1 MSNIFETETKI
12 KQIIDEL
19 KALSAQAGL
28 ANQGEEERIITS
40 VFLYKFL
47 NDKFM
52 YNLSKFAEEIGE
64 TIEEILKNENDE
76 LDAFY
81 DTTSGDV
88 AFGYEDT
95 IQYLI
100 NHVEQAD
107 FYKQFDD
114 ALVRIA
120 QNTRNDIFAVETA
133 EGSYRPLFEAISTPV
148 EPSNRNNFAKNIFGI
163 IAQDKFDFSSA
174 FAGSFDFYSTIFE
187 YLIKD
192 YNVASGVY
200 AEYFTPQSVSSIIA
214 RCLVGMSDKVEASEI
229 SDPAAGSGSLVLHLA
244 HELGQENGLNRAIVY
259 TQDIS
264 SKSTR
269 FLRLNMMLNGM
280 TESLGHIIQGDTLLN
295 PAHFQVE
302 HEPTSGLKKYAYQTA
317 NPPFKLDFSSTRDAI
332 EQKWSETD
340 RFFAGVP
347 KIPASKKESMAIYL
361 LFIQHIMYCM
371 KDNGKAAIV
380 VPTGF
385 LTAKS
390 KIEYAI
396 RQRMV
401 DRHIIKGVISMPSQ
415 IFANTGTNVSI
426 LFLDN
431 ANTEEE
437 AFLVDASSLGKKV
450 KDGKNQRTVLSDE
463 EVNRIID
470 IFTNRKVLLHPD
482 ATVCNG
488 KFLMYSLLSPFVQ
501 KQIKRSDTTGSVV
514 SNLCIPDLCALEIP
528 YVNIERQECIVAL
541 LSDIDSKI
549 DNNNAIS
556 AELEGMA
563 KDLYDYWFVQF
574 DFPDENGNPY
584 KSSGGKMVWNEEL
597 KREIPEGWEVDRL
610 GKHITS
616 SRGISYNSATLE
628 GDGVPMINL
637 ASFGVDSN
645 YKPAGIKTYNGQYDA
660 DKILRPFDLIMCN
673 TQQTAVDPTKD
684 IIGKAMLVPDIFDG
698 DVVSSHHITTIA
710 PDVDELKYY
719 IYSTCKT
726 TWFHKYIVGFASGT
740 NILGLDFKGF
750 EDYLM
755 PLPPMRLLQKFA
767 TTIKNIESEKSLII
781 TENIELTSLR
791 DFLLPMLMN
800 GQVKVK
806 GRDI

>member
-1 MSNIFETETKI
+1 MSNIFETEAKI

-133 EGSYRPLFEAISTPV
+133 EGSHRPLFEPISTPV

-174 FAGSFDFYSTIFE
+174 FAGSFDFYSAIFE

-214 RCLVGMSDKVEASEI
+214 RCLVGMSDKIEAAEI

-244 HELGQENGLNRAIVY
+244 HELGQENGMNRAIVY

-295 PAHFQVE
+295 PAHFQTE

-347 KIPASKKESMAIYL
+347 KIPANKKESMAVYL

-390 KIEYAI
+390 KIEFAI

-401 DRHIIKGVISMPSQ
+401 DKHIIKGVISMPSS

-437 AFLVDASSLGKKV
+437 AFLVDASKLGKKV

-463 EVNRIID
+463 DVERIVD
-470 IFTNRKVLLHPD
+470 VFTNRKVEDDFSVSVPYGEM
-482 ATVCNG
+482 AEKKN
-488 KFLMYSLLSPFVQ
+488 YSFSAGQYFEVKIEHIDITAEEFNANMAVRKERL
-501 KQIKRSDTTGSVV
+501 T
-514 SNLCIPDLCALEIP
+514 ALF
-528 YVNIERQECIVAL
+528 A
-541 LSDIDSKI
+541 KGH
-549 DNNNAIS
+549 
-556 AELEGMA
+556 ELE
-563 KDLYDYWFVQF
+563 
-574 DFPDENGNPY
+574 
-584 KSSGGKMVWNEEL
+584 
-597 KREIPEGWEVDRL
+597 
-610 GKHITS
+610 
-616 SRGISYNSATLE
+616 
-628 GDGVPMINL
+628 
-637 ASFGVDSN
+637 
-645 YKPAGIKTYNGQYDA
+645 
-660 DKILRPFDLIMCN
+660 
-673 TQQTAVDPTKD
+673 KD
-684 IIGKAMLVPDIFDG
+684 ILNKIGG
-698 DVVSSHHITTIA
+698 
-710 PDVDELKYY
+710 
-719 IYSTCKT
+719 
-726 TWFHKYIVGFASGT
+726 
-740 NILGLDFKGF
+740 GLT
-750 EDYLM
+750 Y
-755 PLPPMRLLQKFA
+755 
-767 TTIKNIESEKSLII
+767 
-781 TENIELTSLR
+781 EN
-791 DFLLPMLMN
+791 
-800 GQVKVK
+800 
-806 GRDI
+806 

>member
-200 AEYFTPQSVSSIIA
+200 
-214 RCLVGMSDKVEASEI
+214 
-229 SDPAAGSGSLVLHLA
+229 
-244 HELGQENGLNRAIVY
+244 
-259 TQDIS
+259 
-264 SKSTR
+264 
-269 FLRLNMMLNGM
+269 
-280 TESLGHIIQGDTLLN
+280 
-295 PAHFQVE
+295 
-302 HEPTSGLKKYAYQTA
+302 QTA

-401 DRHIIKGVISMPSQ
+401 DKHIIKGVISMPSN

-450 KDGKNQRTVLSDE
+450 KDG
-463 EVNRIID
+463 
-470 IFTNRKVLLHPD
+470 
-482 ATVCNG
+482 
-488 KFLMYSLLSPFVQ
+488 
-501 KQIKRSDTTGSVV
+501 
-514 SNLCIPDLCALEIP
+514 
-528 YVNIERQECIVAL
+528 
-541 LSDIDSKI
+541 
-549 DNNNAIS
+549 
-556 AELEGMA
+556 
-563 KDLYDYWFVQF
+563 
-574 DFPDENGNPY
+574 
-584 KSSGGKMVWNEEL
+584 
-597 KREIPEGWEVDRL
+597 
-610 GKHITS
+610 
-616 SRGISYNSATLE
+616 
-628 GDGVPMINL
+628 
-637 ASFGVDSN
+637 
-645 YKPAGIKTYNGQYDA
+645 
-660 DKILRPFDLIMCN
+660 
-673 TQQTAVDPTKD
+673 
-684 IIGKAMLVPDIFDG
+684 
-698 DVVSSHHITTIA
+698 
-710 PDVDELKYY
+710 
-719 IYSTCKT
+719 
-726 TWFHKYIVGFASGT
+726 
-740 NILGLDFKGF
+740 
-750 EDYLM
+750 
-755 PLPPMRLLQKFA
+755 
-767 TTIKNIESEKSLII
+767 
-781 TENIELTSLR
+781 
-791 DFLLPMLMN
+791 
-800 GQVKVK
+800 
-806 GRDI
+806 